1 MFFRFDPGFR
11 AELEAA
17 RVSWRREPTPISIDA
32 LSDKARF
39 KLRVRLGNDRTL
51 LEVARRLAARWGL
64 HPEAMARTV
73 AYDAPVNYPTVV
85 VRSWETD
92 PISGLRCLELRVF
105 SEHAWAP
112 LRRAIEAEEWLQDLQ
127 DLAWFR
133 DTPARPYS
141 RLRGM
146 DAKVA
151 ARTLAIYFLTSPA
164 PGARPTGGN
173 RSWDDAVSLWN
184 ELPDEKPTGPE
195 LDEKPTGPELDEKP
209 TGPELDEK
217 ATGPEL
223 DERTWRRQ
231 RKRLLGLVYSPMP
244 SAVTQLRAIKDERDV
259 PRDEWLALL
268 GIDSETWDRIFA
280 EQPVSRAAWKSICA
294 ALPEAADDLMAKV
307 RHEGLITRAR

>member
-1 MFFRFDPGFR
+1 MASTRRRTSESGPPTDGGRTPREKDIVDVARGTLSALPELYAAGRMFFRFDPGFR

-184 ELPDEKPTGPE
+184 ELPDEKPTGP
-195 LDEKPTGPELDEKP
+195 LS
-209 TGPELDEK
+209 
-217 ATGPEL
+217 
-223 DERTWRRQ
+223 
-231 RKRLLGLVYSPMP
+231 RL
-244 SAVTQLRAIKDERDV
+244 K
-259 PRDEWLALL
+259 
-268 GIDSETWDRIFA
+268 
-280 EQPVSRAAWKSICA
+280 
-294 ALPEAADDLMAKV
+294 
-307 RHEGLITRAR
+307 